1 MLVMSVTLDVSK
13 LSGWLNDD
21 ASCRVEKRAC
31 DAGRGGS
38 QEAGGRGEVAA
49 QAACKGRGRLKAG
62 GPGHTR
68 SARYIY
74 DVGRGPEREARG
86 RGGGSGA
93 SGARGDGPT

>member
-13 LSGWLNDD
+13 LSGWFNDD
-21 ASCRVEKRAC
+21 ASCQVEKRAY
-31 DAGRGGS
+31 DAVRGVS

-68 SARYIY
+68 SAR
-74 DVGRGPEREARG
+74 RTCCPWL
-86 RGGGSGA
+86 
-93 SGARGDGPT
+93 